1 MRLDFSGSLLNP
13 KAFSTRPMTFCEP
26 ATKIPLSAICDI
38 IAVETGSRGAREA
51 WQAAQLQNLIAFAY
65 QRSTFWKTRIGARLK
80 RNIKLAALPPLSR
93 EELIEQV
100 THEGSLLKPADGLEV
115 KRHATSGSTGRP
127 TQFFVSSMNMEYNA
141 LRSLAQY
148 FMEGRALSKNKTLL
162 QHNPSIP
169 KGSLRI
175 ETGGAWAAP
184 LDGLFKSGALKTIQ
198 YFHPDIAELR
208 AELMRHDIGYLVS
221 SPRIMEPLLQY
232 GDAEFLQK
240 GRVACWLPVGEV
252 IDPQLVDKL
261 RSYDIPVRA
270 AYSSEEVGMIAVE
283 CETVAG
289 AYHIASSNVIVEV
302 DDSDPIRCGE
312 HKLGRVLVSHLH
324 SYATPIL
331 RYDVG
336 DFASYKDKCDCGHD
350 GPVISHIYGR
360 SKSLLKHE
368 DGRVTP
374 FNIRDNEIT
383 AIVECSDYRMRQS
396 GVRTLIVELATEA
409 PLSTEQVDALT
420 RLIHM
425 HAGDEAFEV
434 EIETRKRIDWGS
446 NRKRLGF
453 LCEIL

>member
-13 KAFSTRPMTFCEP
+13 RAFSTRPMTFCDP
-26 ATKIPLSAICDI
+26 ATKIPLSAICDV
-38 IAVETGSRGAREA
+38 IAVETGSREAREA

-65 QRSTFWKTRIGARLK
+65 QRSAFWRTRIGARHK
-80 RNIKLAALPPLSR
+80 RSIKLAALPPLTR

-100 THEGSLLKPADGLEV
+100 TNEGSLLKPADGLEA

-127 TQFFVSSMNMEYNA
+127 THFFVSSMNMEYNN

-148 FMEGRALSKNKTLL
+148 FIEGRDLSKNKTLL

-175 ETGGAWAAP
+175 ESGGAWAAP
-184 LDGLFKSGALKTIQ
+184 LDSLFKSGALKTIQ

-208 AELMRHDIGYLVS
+208 AELARHDIGYLVS
-221 SPRIMEPLLQY
+221 SPRIMEALLQSS
-232 GDAEFLQK
+232 DVEFLEK
-240 GRVACWLPVGEV
+240 GRIACWLPVGEV
-252 IDPQLVDKL
+252 IDPQLVEWL
-261 RSYDIPVRA
+261 QSSNIPVRA
-270 AYSSEEVGMIAVE
+270 AYSSEEVGMIAAE
-283 CETVAG
+283 CETIAG

-302 DDSDPIRCGE
+302 DESDPIRCGE
-312 HKLGRVLVSHLH
+312 HMLGRVLVSHLH

-360 SKSLLKHE
+360 SKSLLKHD

-374 FNIRDNEIT
+374 FNIRDHEIT
-383 AIVECSDYRMRQS
+383 AIVECSEYRMRQS
-396 GVRTLIVELATEA
+396 GLRTLVVELATEA
-409 PLSTEQVDALT
+409 TLSSNQVDALT
-420 RLIHM
+420 KLIQM
-425 HAGDEAFEV
+425 HADDDAFNV
-434 EIETRKRIDWGS
+434 EISTCQRIDWGS